1 MSFKSVTNIIT
12 GYFKQV
18 ASANNLV
25 VRYDDDPRDTP
36 ADDVWMEV
44 SVNFGTSEQI
54 AIGVNQFRNPGI
66 FEAKI
71 KQPVGS
77 GISKLLE
84 TADIVVGAFRTAII
98 SNSVNF
104 QTPRVVNVG
113 RDGDNH
119 QVNVICPFF
128 VDEN

>member
-1 MSFKSVTNIIT
+1 MSFKSIANNIT

-18 ASANNLV
+18 ASANSLI

-36 ADDVWMEV
+36 TDDLWMGV

-54 AIGVNQFRNPGI
+54 TTGIKQFRTPGN
-66 FEAKI
+66 FEVKI
-71 KQPVGS
+71 YQPVGS
-77 GISKLLE
+77 GISNLLE
-84 TADIVVGAFRTAII
+84 TADIVAGAFRTEII
-98 SNSVNF
+98 TNVNF

-113 RDGDNH
+113 REGDNY